1 MPEFRIFHLNETPT
15 QPMQSSKGARGEKKA
30 LINPSIGAE
39 KLDVHLNRLNPRE
52 PGGSYHH
59 HSTADNVYIVKS
71 GEGKLVVEGVAHTIR
86 ADDVV
91 YIPAGQKHSLQNVSD
106 EPFEIF
112 EIYAPA
118 GDQFDFVPDDEVT
131 E

>member
-1 MPEFRIFHLNETPT
+1 MPEFRIFSLNDTPA
-15 QPMQSSKGARGEKKA
+15 QPMQSSNGVRGEKIA

-39 KLDVHLNRLNPRE
+39 KLDVHLNRLNPGE

-59 HSTADNVYIVKS
+59 HSAADNVYIVKR
-71 GEGKLVVEGVAHTIR
+71 GEGQLVVEGVSHTIR
-86 ADDVV
+86 EDDVV
-91 YIPAGQKHSLQNVSD
+91 YIPAGQKHSLRNVSD
-106 EPFEIF
+106 RPFEIF

-118 GDQFDFVPDDEVT
+118 GAQFDFVPDDEVS

>member
-15 QPMQSSKGARGEKKA
+15 EPMRSSKGPRGEKKA

-39 KLDVHLNRLNPRE
+39 KLDVHLNRLNPQE

-59 HSTADNVYIVKS
+59 HSKADNVYIVKR
-71 GEGKLVVEGVAHTIR
+71 GEGKLVVEGKEHTIR
-86 ADDVV
+86 EDDVV

-106 EPFEIF
+106 KPFEIF